1 MASVCNTLTGVMVTV
16 SVLDLWLPLAML
28 GWRECAWATFFT
40 AVGWWGTSA
49 ISLLKLPDPERVT
62 AMLFTRPTPLASSD
76 LAAAAVDEEA
86 SAALIQDNAAGSGII
101 GGAASAGSER
111 VHRERSWRLGMV
123 LALVLTL
130 HNLPEGLAVAL
141 SNVKSDDLGIMLTL
155 AIFVH
160 NIAEGICIAIP
171 ILAST
176 QNRILA
182 LVITAASGLSE
193 PLGALI
199 GMVVLREIVTVD
211 VLAFVLNAMLCAVGG
226 IMLSISRNELLA
238 EAMHHTSLETVI
250 PSFGAGFLLIT
261 LTLAVIP

>member
-1 MASVCNTLTGVMVTV
+1 MVTV

-28 GWRECAWATFFT
+28 GWHECAWATFFT

-62 AMLFTRPTPLASSD
+62 AMLFARPAPLVSSSD

-86 SAALIQDNAAGSGII
+86 STALIQGTAAGT
-101 GGAASAGSER
+101 GAGAGSER
-111 VHRERSWRLGMV
+111 VNRERSWRLGMV

-199 GMVVLREIVTVD
+199 GMLILREIVSVD
-211 VLAFVLNAMLCAVGG
+211 VLAFALNAMLCAVGG

-238 EAMHHTSLETVI
+238 EAMHHTSLETVV